1 MLQTSVASYNDKL
14 ERLNGDDQSRSAIVD
29 RLKASDESLEKVKA
43 EEQILREQLSTLQAK
58 DAKKYE
64 DVPAL
69 KEVPPCLAHLKS
81 LQACHPSC
89 ILTLDRVL
97 YSAALCRNESA
108 RRSQTGMVKPGSVR
122 TSRQIQL
129 PPF

>member
-1 MLQTSVASYNDKL
+1 MYVLQTSVASYNDKL

-29 RLKASDESLEKVKA
+29 RLKASDEQLEKVKA

-69 KEVPPCLAHLKS
+69 KEVRDP
-81 LQACHPSC
+81 
-89 ILTLDRVL
+89 
-97 YSAALCRNESA
+97 A
-108 RRSQTGMVKPGSVR
+108 RHN
-122 TSRQIQL
+122 L
-129 PPF
+129 